1 MCFVFNRIDKMHE
14 FGSNYYGIIFPHQSA
29 ETAISIHNLSLEVNI
44 NEIHMYPKND
54 AKCRK

>member
-1 MCFVFNRIDKMHE
+1 MHE